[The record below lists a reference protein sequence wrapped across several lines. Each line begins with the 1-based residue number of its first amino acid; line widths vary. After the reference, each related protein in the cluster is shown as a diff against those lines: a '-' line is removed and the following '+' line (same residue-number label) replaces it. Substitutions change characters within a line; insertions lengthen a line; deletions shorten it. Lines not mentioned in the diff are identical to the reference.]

1 MLCAATS
8 GGFEKNIE
16 MYHKIVTEF
25 FPQSAQ
31 YEYVENVAF
40 KVCSS
45 AEVSDPNYQCE
56 IWIAVNEKTE

>member
-1 MLCAATS
+1 MLCAATG

-31 YEYVENVAF
+31 YEYAE
-40 KVCSS
+40 KCS
-45 AEVSDPNYQCE
+45 V
-56 IWIAVNEKTE
+56 